1 MMMAIPGNDDVAPGL
16 QSITPLLWRLLRF
29 SELEAAVEVVVE
41 VDGRLLV
48 ALVIKRLSAGGC
60 SRKHAAFL
68 RARHTLLETV
78 GVVV

>member
-1 MMMAIPGNDDVAPGL
+1 MMAIPGNDDVAPGL

-48 ALVIKRLSAGGC
+48 ALGMKRVSAEGG
-60 SRKHAAFL
+60 SRQIPRPPSGA
-68 RARHTLLETV
+68 TLPA
-78 GVVV
+78 